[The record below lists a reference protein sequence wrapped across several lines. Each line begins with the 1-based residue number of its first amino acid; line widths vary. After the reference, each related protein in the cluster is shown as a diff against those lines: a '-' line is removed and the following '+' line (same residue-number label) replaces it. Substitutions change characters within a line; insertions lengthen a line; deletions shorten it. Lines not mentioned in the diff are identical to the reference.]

1 MNRIDTNSNKMANEE
16 LLIILNERIR
26 MFDNQR
32 KTADRIKELQK
43 KAKSFIKEQEMKEI
57 ELINLLIKTE
67 NKNKNK

>member
-1 MNRIDTNSNKMANEE
+1 MANEE